1 MLWRGGL
8 NMSDFAAFSDEIADG
23 MSYLE
28 HHQILGAKWGVQ
40 NGPPYPLGSGDHSA
54 SEKKAAS
61 AAGVK
66 VGKDSGKGSIEN
78 VKKKKYPTRSKS
90 PETPEEKRA
99 AALEAVKSG
108 DKKKIA
114 KYMDQLSTDELRDAQ
129 SRVQAKDAITR
140 EDPTQKK
147 ASKAEMEKMEAIKSG
162 DKEMVKAF
170 ADKMTYQ
177 ELSEAMNK
185 IDLTARLNYTPPA
198 PTVADKI
205 DNAMNAIDKARGWAE
220 KGIAAYNVMA
230 KVYNS
235 THKGES
241 QWPEIHPSNQNKEQ
255 KKEQDVID
263 KLVNNATKD
272 AAKGIQQA
280 QQTQKEKS
288 YKEKSDEALKNA
300 KIDYDNEQKFN
311 KYKKEQEAKAEAKE
325 QKKAEKEAKKAER
338 NKNFYEDEENTAP
351 QVKKATFNFNKKQE
365 TEEPTEEKTRQYTPE
380 RAPQIK
386 VSSFSNTKLSDYD
399 DVSYDDL
406 FSESYKEQMRNES
419 FERAMRDYDYEDLR
433 NSIRWSDVI

>member
-78 VKKKKYPTRSKS
+78 VKKKRYPTRSKS

-140 EDPTQKK
+140 EDPSQKK

-205 DNAMNAIDKARGWAE
+205 DNAMNAIDRARGWAE

-235 THKGES
+235 THEGGTK
-241 QWPEIHPSNQNKEQ
+241 WPEIHPSAQNKEQ

-272 AAKGIQQA
+272 AAKGIQQT
-280 QQTQKEKS
+280 QQQKS

-311 KYKKEQEAKAEAKE
+311 QYKKEQEAKAEAKE

-351 QVKKATFNFNKKQE
+351 QIKKATFNFNKKQE

>member
-78 VKKKKYPTRSKS
+78 VKKKRYPTRSKS

-99 AALEAVKSG
+99 AALEAVRTG

-140 EDPTQKK
+140 EDPSQKK

-205 DNAMNAIDKARGWAE
+205 DNAMNAIDRARGWAE

-235 THKGES
+235 THKGEA
-241 QWPEIHPSNQNKEQ
+241 QWPEIHPSNQNQPQ

-272 AAKGIQQA
+272 AAKGIQQT
-280 QQTQKEKS
+280 QQQKS
-288 YKEKSDEALKNA
+288 YKERSDEALKNA

-311 KYKKEQEAKAEAKE
+311 KYKKEQEAKAAAKE

-386 VSSFSNTKLSDYD
+386 VSSFSNTKFSDYD

>member
-78 VKKKKYPTRSKS
+78 VKKKRYPTRSKS

-140 EDPTQKK
+140 EDPSQKK

-205 DNAMNAIDKARGWAE
+205 DNAMNAIDRARGWAE

-272 AAKGIQQA
+272 AAKGIQQT
-280 QQTQKEKS
+280 QQEKS

-311 KYKKEQEAKAEAKE
+311 QYKKEQEAKAEAKE

-351 QVKKATFNFNKKQE
+351 QIKKATFNFNKKQE

-419 FERAMRDYDYEDLR
+419 FERAMQDYDYEDLR

>member
-40 NGPPYPLGSGDHSA
+40 NGPPYPLESGDHSA

-78 VKKKKYPTRSKS
+78 VKKKRYPTRSKS

-129 SRVQAKDAITR
+129 SRAQAKDEITR
-140 EDPTQKK
+140 EDPSQKK

-185 IDLTARLNYTPPA
+185 SDLTARLSYTPPA

-205 DNAMNAIDKARGWAE
+205 DNAMNIVETYANTIDSIISR
-220 KGIAAYNVMA
+220 
-230 KVYNS
+230 
-235 THKGES
+235 
-241 QWPEIHPSNQNKEQ
+241 
-255 KKEQDVID
+255 
-263 KLVNNATKD
+263 AT
-272 AAKGIQQA
+272 
-280 QQTQKEKS
+280 
-288 YKEKSDEALKNA
+288 
-300 KIDYDNEQKFN
+300 
-311 KYKKEQEAKAEAKE
+311 
-325 QKKAEKEAKKAER
+325 
-338 NKNFYEDEENTAP
+338 
-351 QVKKATFNFNKKQE
+351 E
-365 TEEPTEEKTRQYTPE
+365 TTEVE
-380 RAPQIK
+380 
-386 VSSFSNTKLSDYD
+386 VD
-399 DVSYDDL
+399 
-406 FSESYKEQMRNES
+406 
-419 FERAMRDYDYEDLR
+419 
-433 NSIRWSDVI
+433 

>member
-1 MLWRGGL
+1 
-8 NMSDFAAFSDEIADG
+8 MSDFAAFSDEIADG

-78 VKKKKYPTRSKS
+78 VKKKRYPTRSKS

-140 EDPTQKK
+140 EDPSQKK
-147 ASKAEMEKMEAIKSG
+147 ASKAEMEKLEAIKSG

-185 IDLTARLNYTPPA
+185 IDLTARLNYTPSA

-205 DNAMNAIDKARGWAE
+205 DNAMNAIDRARGWAE

-272 AAKGIQQA
+272 VAKGIQQT
-280 QQTQKEKS
+280 QQEKS

-311 KYKKEQEAKAEAKE
+311 QYKKEQEEKAAAKE

>member
-78 VKKKKYPTRSKS
+78 VKKKRYPTRSKS

-140 EDPTQKK
+140 EDPSQKK

-162 DKEMVKAF
+162 DKETVKAF

-205 DNAMNAIDKARGWAE
+205 DNAMNAIDRARGWAE

-272 AAKGIQQA
+272 VAKGIQQT
-280 QQTQKEKS
+280 QQEKS

-311 KYKKEQEAKAEAKE
+311 QYKKEQEEKAAAKE

-351 QVKKATFNFNKKQE
+351 QIKKATFNFNKKQE

>member
-54 SEKKAAS
+54 SEKKAAQ

-78 VKKKKYPTRSKS
+78 VKKKRYPTRSKS

-99 AALEAVKSG
+99 AALEAVRSG

-140 EDPTQKK
+140 EDPSQKK

-185 IDLTARLNYTPPA
+185 IDLTTRLNYTPPA

-205 DNAMNAIDKARGWAE
+205 DNAMNAIDRARGWAE

-272 AAKGIQQA
+272 VAKGIQQT
-280 QQTQKEKS
+280 QQEKS

>member
-78 VKKKKYPTRSKS
+78 VKKKRYPTRSKS

-140 EDPTQKK
+140 EDPSQKK

-205 DNAMNAIDKARGWAE
+205 DNAMNAIDRARGWAE

-272 AAKGIQQA
+272 VAKGIQQT
-280 QQTQKEKS
+280 QQEKS

-311 KYKKEQEAKAEAKE
+311 QYKKEQEEKAAAKE